1 MVLFSSNGTNIE
13 FSHQS
18 QNGFAIDLACYNVDM
33 AKETAFQVRSL
44 ASDAWIIGFIHS
56 HLSRGP
62 HLHPGKYT
70 STDLMKAMWLVYA
83 ILRINL
89 LVQNPDTN
97 LALE

>member
-1 MVLFSSNGTNIE
+1 MVLFSGNGTNIE

-56 HLSRGP
+56 HLSLGP
-62 HLHPGKYT
+62 HLHLGKIYIHGLDESHVVGLRKISCGIGFPG
-70 STDLMKAMWLVYA
+70 
-83 ILRINL
+83 
-89 LVQNPDTN
+89 
-97 LALE
+97 